1 MEIVDTVYLI
11 AYLRPS
17 DPLHPDSIGV
27 IEELGDDR
35 RVSQASL
42 LELDLLMKSRG
53 FAIDQRIKVWHLLN
67 GVVDGFVEPL
77 SPLDIALGAFLSS
90 KGLDYF
96 DSLIAAQ
103 CLIRGA
109 KPVTTDLEIIE
120 LIERGGELL
129 GEFDELSY

>member
-1 MEIVDTVYLI
+1 MEIIDTVYLI

-17 DPLHPDSIGV
+17 DPLHPHSV
-27 IEELGDDR
+27 EMIEELGEDR
-35 RVSQASL
+35 KVSQASL

-53 FAIDQRIKVWHLLN
+53 FTMDQRIKVWHLLN
-67 GVVDGFVEPL
+67 SVIDRSLEPL

-103 CLIRGA
+103 CLVRGA
-109 KPVTTDLEIIE
+109 KPVTTDQEIIE
-120 LIERGGELL
+120 MIERGEELL
-129 GEFDELSY
+129 SEFEELSH